1 VTLLSRLATRIF
13 PLGIKRGQGPLVP
26 IAQRL
31 AWSTPLVVLLGSV
44 ASLSEGIGI
53 SLLIPLMSQLTG
65 GALPRALPG
74 AIREVV
80 ELLEPCAVETRL
92 LIIGGAIVA
101 LIAFKGIVQFA
112 NAALIAWIDTRVF
125 HQVRTALA
133 KKVVT
138 LDYPFFLIHDQ
149 ARLVKIVTADTWYG
163 LEVVRC
169 GFQLLTGAAAVT
181 VFGALMLW
189 LDWQLFLTV
198 VVAIVAIRVLQNQL
212 EGRVSR
218 LGETFTREYETL
230 TARMLAVISAY
241 RPIRIFQQ
249 QDNELARF
257 TQASD
262 RVRRALELI
271 ERWSALARPLVEV
284 LLSVLFVVL
293 IVFSYRTGWSIAIVP
308 TFLILLYRVQPQLA
322 TINSSR
328 LRIAAVEG
336 SLRQIEWL
344 LAQAGPT
351 RLEMPVRPLPA
362 IDRPIVFDSVTYG
375 YPNGTVGLTNA
386 TFEIRPGTVT
396 ALIGRSGAGKST
408 VVSLLCRLLE
418 PQTGTIRHG
427 ETPLAVVARE
437 SWLARIALAGQDVD
451 LVGGTVA
458 FNIAY
463 GRPDASHE
471 EIEDAARAANAHEFI
486 LGLPKGYQTLVGD
499 DGLRLSGGQRQR
511 IGLARALLR
520 RPDLLILD
528 EAMSAV
534 DAISESEIM
543 RLLSSRQH
551 FRTALVISHRRS
563 TLMACERGIVLEE
576 GRVREQGPLARLAY
590 SQGMTE

>member
-1 VTLLSRLATRIF
+1 MPWR
-13 PLGIKRGQGPLVP
+13 P
-26 IAQRL
+26 
-31 AWSTPLVVLLGSV
+31 
-44 ASLSEGIGI
+44 E
-53 SLLIPLMSQLTG
+53 
-65 GALPRALPG
+65 
-74 AIREVV
+74 
-80 ELLEPCAVETRL
+80 L

-149 ARLVKIVTADTWYG
+149 ARLVKIVTTDTWYG

-198 VVAIVAIRVLQNQL
+198 VVAIVAIRVLQNRL

-230 TARMLAVISAY
+230 TARMLAVVSAY

-322 TINSSR
+322 TINSAR
-328 LRIAAVEG
+328 LQIAAVGG

-351 RLEMPVRPLPA
+351 RIEMPVTPVPA
-362 IDRPIVFDSVTYG
+362 IDRPIVFNSVTYG

-386 TFEIRPGTVT
+386 TFEIRPGRVT

-418 PQTGTIRHG
+418 PQAGTIRHG

-563 TLMACERGIVLEE
+563 TLMACEQGIVLEE

>member
-1 VTLLSRLATRIF
+1 MF
-13 PLGIKRGQGPLVP
+13 PLGVKRGEGSLVP
-26 IAQRL
+26 IAKRY
-31 AWSTPLVVLLGSV
+31 AWSTPLVVLLGTI
-44 ASLSEGIGI
+44 ASFLEGTGIGLI
-53 SLLIPLMSQLTG
+53 IPLMSQLMG
-65 GALPRALPG
+65 GAVPRALPG
-74 AIREVV
+74 PIREVMV
-80 ELLEPCAVETRL
+80 IIEPFALETRI

-125 HQVRTALA
+125 HEVRTALA
-133 KKVVT
+133 KKVLT
-138 LDYPFFLIHDQ
+138 LDYPFFLVHDQ
-149 ARLVKIVTADTWYG
+149 ARLVKISTTDTWYG
-163 LEVVRC
+163 LEIVRC

-189 LDWQLFLTV
+189 LDWKLSLTV
-198 VVAIVAIRVLQNQL
+198 VIGIIAIRLLQNRL
-212 EGRVSR
+212 ERLVSH

-230 TARMLAVISAY
+230 TQRMLAVIGAY

-262 RVRRALELI
+262 HVRRSLELI
-271 ERWSALARPLVEV
+271 ERWSELARPLVEV

-293 IVFSYRTGWSIAIVP
+293 IVFSYRTGWSVAMVP

-322 TINSSR
+322 IINSSR

-344 LAQAGPT
+344 LSQSEAP
-351 RLEMPVRPLPA
+351 RLEKPVMSLPA
-362 IDRPIVFDSVTYG
+362 IDRPIVFDSVTYS

-386 TFEIRPGTVT
+386 TLEILPDTVT

-418 PQTGTIRHG
+418 PQGGAIRHG
-427 ETPLAVVARE
+427 ETALTAIAPGR
-437 SWLARIALAGQDVD
+437 WLERIALAGQDVD

-463 GRPDASHE
+463 SHPDASHE
-471 EIEDAARAANAHEFI
+471 EIEGAARAANAHEFI

-528 EAMSAV
+528 EATSAV
-534 DAISESEIM
+534 DAISEGEIM
-543 RLLSSRQH
+543 RLLSTRRY

-576 GRVREQGPLARLAY
+576 GRVREQGPLAVLAY
-590 SQGMTE
+590 SQKMTE